1 MTESYRLIQGG
12 QPVAWAEGPVEDARR
27 EIVHYAA
34 VYLQDGPVRIERRVG
49 KKWEPWEHE

>member
-12 QPVAWAEGPVEDARR
+12 QPVASVHGPEEDCRR
-27 EIVHYAA
+27 EIVHYAM
-34 VYLQDGPVRIERRVG
+34 VYIEDGPVRIERKVG